1 MRRALSLLL
10 TLTLALA
17 IAGCTKP
24 KPEEPPKP
32 TYKGNL
38 VLWAAPGLA
47 GSPVTKP
54 EAGWFQEQAKAFETA
69 NPGITVTVRM
79 FESPAALEKAVA
91 EGTEPAPDI
100 AFGRMVPEAGPRL
113 AELLPNEIMDRWH
126 PAAYGFVQG
135 PHLRGYPM
143 LMEVQAL
150 ALNEAAF
157 AAAGVALPE
166 NGKWT
171 QAELE
176 NKLRGLSANSRFGLG
191 FYAIPGYHE
200 WWPLLSGLVMP
211 DATTAPGAEA
221 GLATLARYRKEGWL
235 HPDTGK
241 IKAEET
247 WALFA
252 QGKIAVMPVSSW
264 AIPLLRQ
271 APYNVKLSVAGFP
284 GDVTVGSTY
293 GFMLFRQNEQ
303 AKLLAASALGTF
315 MAAPDQQTR
324 LARETGLVPVSKMA
338 GNPFEGDAQL
348 TRIYQLAATQRSLP
362 AGPGWDKAE
371 AAFFRPL
378 LLAML
383 GEKEPKDALAI
394 MQQQIHS
401 AMTPASK

>member
-10 TLTLALA
+10 TLTLSLA

-79 FESPAALEKAVA
+79 FDSPAALEKAVA
-91 EGTEPAPDI
+91 EGTEPAPDL
-100 AFGRMVPEAGPRL
+100 AFGRMVPE
-113 AELLPNEIMDRWH
+113 
-126 PAAYGFVQG
+126 VS
-135 PHLRGYPM
+135 GYPM
-143 LMEVQAL
+143 LREVQAL

-157 AAAGVALPE
+157 TAAGVPLPE

-171 QAELE
+171 QLEWE
-176 NKLRGLSANSRFGLG
+176 NKLRSLSANSRFGLG
-191 FYAIPGYHE
+191 FYAVPGYHE
-200 WWPLLSGLVMP
+200 WWPLASGLVTP
-211 DATTAPGAEA
+211 EGAIAPGAEA

-247 WALFA
+247 WGLFA

-271 APYNVKLSVAGFP
+271 APYNVTLSIAGFP
-284 GDVTVGSTY
+284 GDLTVGYAY
-293 GFMLFRQNEQ
+293 GFRLFRQEDQ
-303 AKLLAASALGTF
+303 VRLGAATGLAVS

-324 LARETGLVPVSKMA
+324 LSRETGLVPVSKMA